1 MHCERQLILSRIG
14 SELSVMDDDELFG
27 AEMSD
32 VKPLNREPRERI
44 VKTPMVDHSVRRAA
58 AVDTASS
65 RDSNSLV
72 DDGVE
77 PLDAWYTLD
86 FKRPGIQNGVYRKL
100 RLGHYDIEARLDLHR
115 MTVAESRTEVWS
127 FFQESRRLGLRTVL
141 ITHGKGL
148 GNKERQGAGI
158 LKGYVNRWLREIED
172 VQAFHSATAQHGGT
186 GAVYVLLRK
195 SDEKKRENRERFS
208 KGRTQ
213 DV

>member
-1 MHCERQLILSRIG
+1 MRREPRLILSIIEN
-14 SELSVMDDDELFG
+14 ELSVMNDDELFG

-32 VKPLNREPRERI
+32 VEPLNREPRERI
-44 VKTPMVDHSVRRAA
+44 VKASVVDYAVRRAA
-58 AVDTASS
+58 AVDSVVS
-65 RDSNSLV
+65 RDSNALV

-77 PLDAWYTLD
+77 PLDARYVLD
-86 FKRPGIQNGVYRKL
+86 FKRAGIQNGVYRKL

-172 VQAFHSATAQHGGT
+172 VQAFHSATAQHG
-186 GAVYVLLRK
+186 
-195 SDEKKRENRERFS
+195 
-208 KGRTQ
+208 
-213 DV
+213 

>member
-1 MHCERQLILSRIG
+1 
-14 SELSVMDDDELFG
+14 MDDDDLFG
-27 AEMSD
+27 AEMAG
-32 VKPLNREPRERI
+32 VEPLKRDPRERL
-44 VKTPMVDHSVRRAA
+44 VKKSDVDRAPRRAA
-58 AVDTASS
+58 AVANASNP
-65 RDSNSLV
+65 RDNSLV

-77 PLDAWYTLD
+77 PLDAWYVLE

-115 MTVAESRTEVWS
+115 MTVAESRREIWS
-127 FFQESRRLGLRTVL
+127 FFQESLRLGLRTVL
-141 ITHGKGL
+141 VTHGKGL

-172 VQAFHSATAQHGGT
+172 VQAFHSAAVQHGGT

-208 KGRTQ
+208 KGRVQ